1 MRFRPVVL
9 AAAFAAAAWPAAAQ
23 LGPVDISARQVQQG
37 HHSGGSRSRGAASS
51 ASYGTALL
59 IALQNTTR
67 NSYPKLTVR
76 YFLFAHDVRT
86 QKVSLAKKGERT
98 VSLGSV
104 QREEITTEAVK
115 LTHTDPSSGGR
126 RGRGG
131 RTRTVQASGQ
141 RFEGYG
147 VQVLQ
152 DGAVLAEVFNPASLK
167 QQAGAAAAA
176 PAKKQT
182 PQTRKGKPGKRR

>member
-1 MRFRPVVL
+1 MRVRPVVF

-23 LGPVDISARQVQQG
+23 LGPVDISVRQVQQG
-37 HHSGGSRSRGAASS
+37 HHSGGSRSRSAASS
-51 ASYGTALL
+51 ASYGTSLL

-67 NSYPKLTVR
+67 NSYPNLTVR

-98 VSLGSV
+98 VSLSSV

-131 RTRTVQASGQ
+131 RTRTVHASGQ

-147 VQVLQ
+147 VQVFQ
-152 DGAVLAEVFNPASLK
+152 DGVLLAEVFNPPSLK

-176 PAKKQT
+176 PGKKQ
-182 PQTRKGKPGKRR
+182 PAHRKRR